1 MLLANCHPIRQVSFD
16 QCEVKIV
23 GNWPITGRKY
33 FLYRPLTLLKITK
46 KIPCNTFPI
55 ATEGANKV
63 DMMQIQDLQQ
73 A

>member
-23 GNWPITGRKY
+23 GNWP
-33 FLYRPLTLLKITK
+33 KIFHLSPSDSPQNNE

-55 ATEGANKV
+55 AMEGANKV

-73 A
+73 LVYL